1 MSYIWRGRRRAYD
14 NIASGSDTGRENT
27 ARAAAPATPQANG
40 GVGTSTT
47 DAIYSNIVKAERYL
61 ADTRHSNLAQ
71 GVITPTSAENV
82 G

>member
-1 MSYIWRGRRRAYD
+1 MTFVRKGRRKAYD
-14 NIASGSDTGRENT
+14 NIAAGSATGVERTNGV
-27 ARAAAPATPQANG
+27 APVSPIANG

-47 DAIYSNIVKAERYL
+47 DAAYSNIAVGARYL

-71 GVITPTSAENV
+71 GVITPTSAENL